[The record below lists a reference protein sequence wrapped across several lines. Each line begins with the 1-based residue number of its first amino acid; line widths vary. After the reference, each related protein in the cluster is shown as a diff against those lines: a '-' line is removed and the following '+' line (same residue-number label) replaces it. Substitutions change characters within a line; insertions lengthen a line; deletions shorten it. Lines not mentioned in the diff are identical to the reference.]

1 MLAFNDMAQ
10 VREAYEAA
18 LRFDPAHPNA
28 LENMQRFFSSE
39 VPAAP
44 GGQGVHAHAQ
54 AHARAGGTGRRE
66 GKSGGGGG
74 EQGQGGK
81 RSLDELASRP
91 PADFAARGWGAAGD
105 GALGDGAAGAGAGAG
120 HGAPARVGAAGGASK
135 AREMPRK
142 GKAGKGKGRRKAQGE
157 GGGDGKRVRLQA
169 TTTAAATTTSTAADN
184 TATPTRV
191 SAPATQPR
199 THKEPRARPGRDW
212 REDDYRAALQ
222 ACAHAP
228 PSTSV
233 TTPRRT
239 VPRDADAP
247 AAAGQAPS
255 AEAPSQCRL
264 LHRKLLFNNL
274 GVILVQKHTPSDQD
288 GVRERELAEA
298 VELLRAAVA
307 LQPDWPEAQHNLRSA
322 IAAHAHALEAPSTHE

>member
-1 MLAFNDMAQ
+1 MAQ

-28 LENMQRFFSSE
+28 LENMQRFFSSD
-39 VPAAP
+39 VHAAP
-44 GGQGVHAHAQ
+44 GGQGVHAHA
-54 AHARAGGTGRRE
+54 RAAGTGRRE

-105 GALGDGAAGAGAGAG
+105 GAMGDGAAAAGA
-120 HGAPARVGAAGGASK
+120 GAAGGASK

-142 GKAGKGKGRRKAQGE
+142 GKAGKGKGTRKGQEE

-169 TTTAAATTTSTAADN
+169 TANSTRATAPATTTSTAAQG
-184 TATPTRV
+184 TATPTRS

-199 THKEPRARPGRDW
+199 PYAHKEERTRARRAW

-222 ACAHAP
+222 ACPHAP

-233 TTPRRT
+233 ATPGGT
-239 VPRDADAP
+239 VPRDGDAP
-247 AAAGQAPS
+247 AAAGALPW
-255 AEAPSQCRL
+255 AEVPSQCRPP
-264 LHRKLLFNNL
+264 HRKQLFNNL
-274 GVILVQKHTPSDQD
+274 GVILVQKHAPSDQD
-288 GVRERELAEA
+288 VAAGKHRGPGVRERELAEA

-307 LQPDWPEAQHNLRSA
+307 LQPDWPEAQHNLGSA
-322 IAAHAHALEAPSTHE
+322 IAAHAHALEAL